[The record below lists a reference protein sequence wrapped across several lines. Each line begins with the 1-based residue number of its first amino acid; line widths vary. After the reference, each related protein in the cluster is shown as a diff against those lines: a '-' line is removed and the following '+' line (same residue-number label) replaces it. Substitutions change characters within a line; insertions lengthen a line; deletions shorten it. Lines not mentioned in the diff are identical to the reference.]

1 MRIKSAL
8 VLPVLVL
15 ATVVAFGSDSAD
27 SQHLKSLF
35 DADQEI
41 RSEENRKAGRA
52 PTLQEERDR
61 RFAVLQALAEG
72 APRTANDYFHSGMI
86 LHHTSS
92 YGLDDGSLAS
102 MGSESHVLAFFLFQR
117 AHELGHKSG
126 RVMMGAAY
134 NYYLRACGEDAGT
147 YGYKFEGREIVWRP
161 NVDESEKDVLKCGFD
176 PRPYTE

>member
-1 MRIKSAL
+1 MRINLAL

-15 ATVVAFGSDSAD
+15 ATAVAVGSDSAD

-41 RSEENRKAGRA
+41 RSEENRQAGRA
-52 PTLQEERDR
+52 PSLQEERDR
-61 RFAVLQALAEG
+61 RFAVFQALAEG
-72 APRTANDYFHSGMI
+72 LPRTANDYFHAGMI

-92 YGLDDGSLAS
+92 YRLDDGTLAS
-102 MGSESHVLAFFLFQR
+102 MGAESHVLAFFLFRR

-147 YGYKFEGREIVWRP
+147 YGYKFEGRRIIWRP
-161 NVDESEKDVLKCGFD
+161 NVIDSERDIVKCGFD
-176 PRPYTE
+176 PRPFAE